1 MRWLLALAIVLAC
14 SIDARAATPPSM
26 AGWTRVP
33 DLQFQFERD
42 HAACTKGLTPVPNLK
57 VKPPGLPMPSPTD
70 FNECM
75 RGLGWE
81 KK

>member
-1 MRWLLALAIVLAC
+1 MRWLFALAIVLAC
-14 SIDARAATPPSM
+14 SLDVRAATPPSM
-26 AGWTRVP
+26 AGWNRVP

-42 HAACTKGLTPVPNLK
+42 HAACTKGLAPVPSRQ
-57 VKPPGLPMPSPTD
+57 VKQLGLPMPSATD